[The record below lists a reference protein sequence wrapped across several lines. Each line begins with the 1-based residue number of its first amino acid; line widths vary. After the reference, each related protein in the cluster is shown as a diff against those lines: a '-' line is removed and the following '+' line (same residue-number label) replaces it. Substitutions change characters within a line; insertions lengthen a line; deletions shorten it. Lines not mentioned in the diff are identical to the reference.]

1 MRLSKRILDLALVI
15 IAAPVVIPIFLLT
28 ALAIKLGDGGSVFF
42 VQERVGYRG
51 AVFRM
56 LKFRTMIENAERKG
70 PLITIAGD
78 SRITRTG
85 RWLRSSKLDELPQL
99 INVLCGEM
107 SLVGPRP
114 EVPYYVRMYTA
125 EQRKVLELKP
135 GITDPAS
142 IHYLDESGALAKESD
157 PEQVYINHIMGDKI
171 RMNLTY
177 AENASWITDMQVI
190 LATVLKLRG

>member
-1 MRLSKRILDLALVI
+1 MRFSKRVLDLALVI
-15 IAAPVVIPIFLLT
+15 IAAPVVVPIFLLI
-28 ALAIKLGDGGSVFF
+28 AFAIKLDDGGSVFF

-78 SRITRTG
+78 TRITRAG

-99 INVLCGEM
+99 INVLRGEM

-125 EQRKVLELKP
+125 EQRKVLDLKP

-142 IHYLDESGALAKESD
+142 IHYLDESGVLAKESD
-157 PEQVYINHIMGDKI
+157 PEVVYINRIMDDKI
-171 RMNLTY
+171 RMNLIY
-177 AENASWITDMQVI
+177 AEHASWITDIQVI
-190 LATVLKLRG
+190 LATLLKLRG